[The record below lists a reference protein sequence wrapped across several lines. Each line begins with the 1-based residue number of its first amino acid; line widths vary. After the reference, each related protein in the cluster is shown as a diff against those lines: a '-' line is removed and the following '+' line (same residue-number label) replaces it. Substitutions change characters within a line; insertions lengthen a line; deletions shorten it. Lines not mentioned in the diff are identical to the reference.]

1 MPRLKIINIGQRL
14 STLPGVAQV
23 SIFGPQKYAVRVQVD
38 PDLLATRGISMD
50 EIQRAIAAAS
60 STTPVG
66 ALSGPQKA
74 ATLQADTQLTQASG
88 YLPLIVA
95 YRNGAPVQLSEVA
108 RVIDSVQV
116 RESWNWY
123 NGSRAITVA
132 VFRQPDANTVDV
144 VNRVKA
150 LIPVAVADVQRT
162 LMLTVI
168 LVVLVIYLFVRR
180 LSATI
185 IPALALP
192 VSIIGT
198 FGAMYICGYSLNN
211 VSLLALT
218 LAVGFVVDDAIVM
231 LENIVRHTEAGVE
244 PMEAAL
250 KGSREITFTIMSMT
264 ISLVAVFIPVFFMGG
279 VVGRVFHEFA
289 IVIGI
294 AILAS
299 GLVSLTL
306 TPMLCSRFLCPHLDD
321 APDGPIA
328 RVLERGFATML
339 RGYEIS
345 LGWVLRHQRLTT
357 VVTLLTIGITGYL
370 FYAIPKGFFPIE
382 DTGYIIGGTETA
394 EDTSFAGMLDKQ
406 MKLEAVLR
414 ASPHVVSYNLE
425 VSLGG
430 SRFGI
435 NSGDLYIQLKP
446 RGERPPIGE
455 VIQELRRQAGTIA
468 GLNVFLNPAQNL
480 QIGARPSKSLYQ
492 YTLQAGNL
500 EELYRFAPLVDT
512 EIRKLAVLQDIS
524 ADLQI
529 KSPQA
534 ILNVDRRKAAAL
546 GLTAEQIR
554 TTLYDSFGSRQ
565 VATIYTASNDY
576 AVILEVD
583 PSFQQRPDDLSKVFV
598 RSSAGQLIPLG
609 TVATLAHGAGP
620 LTVNHQGQLSTAFG
634 RWSNGWCSHRPS
646 QRDSRAPHR
655 YSSSRYEDRVGC
667 CWRPF

>member
-1 MPRLKIINIGQRL
+1 
-14 STLPGVAQV
+14 
-23 SIFGPQKYAVRVQVD
+23 
-38 PDLLATRGISMD
+38 
-50 EIQRAIAAAS
+50 
-60 STTPVG
+60 
-66 ALSGPQKA
+66 
-74 ATLQADTQLTQASG
+74 
-88 YLPLIVA
+88 
-95 YRNGAPVQLSEVA
+95 
-108 RVIDSVQV
+108 
-116 RESWNWY
+116 
-123 NGSRAITVA
+123 
-132 VFRQPDANTVDV
+132 
-144 VNRVKA
+144 
-150 LIPVAVADVQRT
+150 
-162 LMLTVI
+162 
-168 LVVLVIYLFVRR
+168 
-180 LSATI
+180 
-185 IPALALP
+185 
-192 VSIIGT
+192 
-198 FGAMYICGYSLNN
+198 
-211 VSLLALT
+211 
-218 LAVGFVVDDAIVM
+218 
-231 LENIVRHTEAGVE
+231 
-244 PMEAAL
+244 
-250 KGSREITFTIMSMT
+250 
-264 ISLVAVFIPVFFMGG
+264 
-279 VVGRVFHEFA
+279 
-289 IVIGI
+289 
-294 AILAS
+294 
-299 GLVSLTL
+299 
-306 TPMLCSRFLCPHLDD
+306 MLCSRFLRPHLDD
-321 APDGPIA
+321 APDGPIV
-328 RVLERGFATML
+328 RVLERGFAAML

-382 DTGYIIGGTETA
+382 DTGYIIGCSDTA

-406 MKLEAVLR
+406 FELEAVLR

-492 YTLQAGNL
+492 YTLQARDL
-500 EELYRFAPLVDT
+500 EELYRIAPLVDT

-620 LTVNHQGQLSTAFG
+620 LTVNHQGQLPAVTISFNLAPSVALGEAIDRIQEMERRLVFPPTITAGFGRPAPAVPPVFGGEGRAVGGTAFG
-634 RWSNGWCSHRPS
+634 RHFGTGNS
-646 QRDSRAPHR
+646 
-655 YSSSRYEDRVGC
+655 Y
-667 CWRPF
+667 